1 MLPEATLFGVAL
13 VMIIVASLAFLLIR
27 KPSFSFGGIST
38 ETTKLKTKSRKSKEE
53 TKKVSET
60 CPKYLGYLKE
70 IPKNT
75 RIPNECLTCTKMME
89 CQGLDAF
96 RREEASEKTTQMTQT
111 LRDSK
116 KPSEPIEPQKII
128 EKRQVPTAPQKQP
141 QERPSGCQHFFGY
154 LRNIPKNTLIPDECL
169 TCTKMV
175 ECQELNAFRREEA
188 SEKTTQMTQTLRD
201 SEKPSE
207 PIEPQKIIEKRQ
219 VPTAPQKQPQERPS
233 GCQHFFGYLRN
244 MPKNTLI
251 PDECLGCSKMVECLY
266 HTILE

>member
-1 MLPEATLFGVAL
+1 MLPEATLFGVVL
-13 VMIIVASLAFLLIR
+13 VLIIVASLAFLLIR

-38 ETTKLKTKSRKSKEE
+38 ETTKIETKSKKRKEG

-60 CPKYLGYLKE
+60 CPNYLGYLRE

-75 RIPNECLTCTKMME
+75 RIPNECLTCPKMME
-89 CQGLDAF
+89 CQGLDMF

-111 LRDSK
+111 LRDSE
-116 KPSEPIEPQKII
+116 KPSEPVEPQKII
-128 EKRQVPTAPQKQP
+128 EKRQVPTAPKTHV
-141 QERPSGCQHFFGY
+141 QERPSGCLHFFGY
-154 LRNIPKNTLIPDECL
+154 LRNMPKNTLIPDECL
-169 TCTKMV
+169 ACTRMV

-207 PIEPQKIIEKRQ
+207 PVEPQKIIEKRQ
-219 VPTAPQKQPQERPS
+219 VPTAPKTHVQERPS
-233 GCQHFFGYLRN
+233 GCLHFFGYLRN

>member
-1 MLPEATLFGVAL
+1 MLPEATLFGVVL
-13 VMIIVASLAFLLIR
+13 VLIIVASLAFLLIR

-38 ETTKLKTKSRKSKEE
+38 ETTKLKTKSKKRKEE

-60 CPKYLGYLKE
+60 CPNYLGYLKE

-116 KPSEPIEPQKII
+116 KPSEPVEPQKII
-128 EKRQVPTAPQKQP
+128 EERQVPTAPQKQLK
-141 QERPSGCQHFFGY
+141 ERPPGCLHFFGY
-154 LRNIPKNTLIPDECL
+154 LRNMPKNTLIPDECL

-201 SEKPSE
+201 SKKPSE
-207 PIEPQKIIEKRQ
+207 PVEPQKIIEERQ
-219 VPTAPQKQPQERPS
+219 VPTAPQKQLKERPP
-233 GCQHFFGYLRN
+233 GCLHFFGYLRN
-244 MPKNTLI
+244 IPKNTLI

-266 HTILE
+266 HAILE